1 MEACFVAGADP
12 ELMIRSPKGELVSAI
27 GLVPGTKK
35 RPKKVKNGAVQRD
48 NVMAEFNIAPAN
60 SSEEFKSN
68 IRDVLAALAKIVH
81 PNKLVVQASA
91 NFPESALES
100 AESKVFGCDPDFDSW
115 ALAMNRID
123 GTAAFSTFRSA
134 GGHLHI
140 GKRKGIKDMLEDP
153 YGKVE
158 VVKMLDIFVG
168 IPSIFMDPDK
178 TAPARRALYGKAGA
192 HRPKPYGVEYR
203 ALGNFWVRSPAL
215 TDIVYALA
223 DVAVRLCADGKSGEV
238 ITLVGGPDVVQETIN
253 QSKKVQARKIFG
265 GLHQFIPHSTL
276 SQLAELDA
284 KTDLYDAWGL

>member
-1 MEACFVAGADP
+1 MESCFVAGADP

-48 NVMAEFNIAPAN
+48 NVMAEFNITPAN

-68 IRDVLAALAKIVH
+68 IRDVLSALAKIVH
-81 PNKLVVQASA
+81 PNELVVQASA
-91 NFPESALES
+91 EFPESALKA
-100 AESKVFGCDPDFDSW
+100 AEAKVFGCDPDFDSW

-123 GTAAFSTFRSA
+123 GSAAFSNFRSA

-140 GKRKGIKDMLEDP
+140 GKRKGIEDMLDDP

-168 IPSIFMDPDK
+168 IPSIFLDPDK

-215 TDIVYALA
+215 TDVVYALA
-223 DVAVRLCADGKSGEV
+223 DVAVRLCADGKSGE
-238 ITLVGGPDVVQETIN
+238 IIEDVGGPETVQETIN
-253 QSKKVQARKIFG
+253 QSKNPAAKKIFKSLSKYIG
-265 GLHQFIPHSTL
+265 KDVLDRVSKLDMKTGLYE
-276 SQLAELDA
+276 AWEL
-284 KTDLYDAWGL
+284 